1 MTSEAREYR
10 PAVTYVPTV
19 VQGVG
24 ALLLVTHVGSQLY
37 FQGVPTW
44 SGLSFVYLLSLL
56 SVSPFAL
63 SIVVAG
69 LWFER
74 ADLSPTQYPRIGA
87 WFAGGLG
94 SFLLLN
100 LAMIAAWPTGTVSG
114 DLGWALFAAAVGGAG
129 GLAIGVFEAR
139 AIARAV
145 EAERHRLQRAA
156 VERRNERLD
165 EFASL
170 VAHDLRNPLEVASGN
185 VELARREHDSPRL
198 DTAAAALDRMGTI
211 IDQTLLLAR
220 SGHVISDTELIDLRD
235 LVDQSW
241 QSVPTGA
248 ATLRNEVTHTIEAD
262 PDRLRHLFE
271 NLFRNS
277 VEHSSRGSQNAFDDD
292 CTGDLTVRVG
302 STDGGFYV
310 ADDGPGIPPE
320 KREAVLEDGYSTTDG
335 EGGLGLAIVQR
346 IVDAHGWELAVT
358 ESDEGGTRFEI
369 TGVDSRVPAAVRAS
383 ETARGS

>member
-1 MTSEAREYR
+1 M
-10 PAVTYVPTV
+10 
-19 VQGVG
+19 
-24 ALLLVTHVGSQLY
+24 
-37 FQGVPTW
+37 
-44 SGLSFVYLLSLL
+44 L
-56 SVSPFAL
+56 SVAPFAL
-63 SIVVAG
+63 SIVLVA

-74 ADLSPTQYPRIGA
+74 AALSPTQYPRILA

-100 LAMIAAWPTGTVSG
+100 LAMMVAWPSGTFGG

-145 EAERHRLQRAA
+145 DAERHRLQRTA
-156 VERRNERLD
+156 VEERNERLN

-185 VELARREHDSPRL
+185 VELARQEHDSPRL
-198 DTAAAALDRMGTI
+198 ETTAAALDRMGTI

-220 SGHVISDTELIDLRD
+220 TGHVISDTEAVDLRE

-241 QSVPTGA
+241 QSVPTGD
-248 ATLRNEVTHTIEAD
+248 ATLRNEVTDTIEAD

-277 VEHSSRGSQNAFDDD
+277 VEHGSAGSQNVNDD
-292 CTGDLTVRVG
+292 CTGDLTVRV
-302 STDGGFYV
+302 SSMDGGFYV

-320 KREAVLEDGYSTTDG
+320 KREAVLQDSYSTADG
-335 EGGLGLAIVQR
+335 GGGLGLAIVQR

-358 ESDEGGTRFEI
+358 ESDEGGTRFEV
-369 TGVDSRVPAAVRAS
+369 TGVDSRTEAAVADA
-383 ETARGS
+383 EAALGA

>member
-1 MTSEAREYR
+1 
-10 PAVTYVPTV
+10 VTYVPKV
-19 VQGVG
+19 IQGVG
-24 ALLLVTHVGSQLY
+24 ALLLLAHVGSVLY
-37 FQGVPTW
+37 FFGLPTGVT
-44 SGLSFVYLLSLL
+44 LSFDYALGLLSA
-56 SVSPFAL
+56 SPFAL
-63 SIVVAG
+63 TIVVAAR
-69 LWFER
+69 WVER

-94 SFLLLN
+94 GFLLLN
-100 LAMIAAWPTGTVSG
+100 LAMIAAWPTGTIGG

-129 GLAIGVFEAR
+129 GLVVGVFEAR

-185 VELARREHDSPRL
+185 VELVRAEHDAPRL

-220 SGHVISDTELIDLRD
+220 SGHDISDIEAVDLRG
-235 LVDQSW
+235 LVDRCW
-241 QSVPTGA
+241 QSVPTA
-248 ATLRNEVTHTIEAD
+248 DATLRNDVTHAIEAD

-271 NLFRNS
+271 NLFRNA
-277 VEHSSRGSQNAFDDD
+277 VEHSSTGSQNACD
-292 CTGDLTVRVG
+292 GEQSGELTIRVG

-310 ADDGPGIPPE
+310 ADDGPGIPAA
-320 KREAVLEDGYSTTDG
+320 KREAVLEDGYSTADG

-346 IVDAHGWELAVT
+346 IADAHGWELAVT
-358 ESDEGGTRFEI
+358 ESETGGTRFEV
-369 TGVDSRVPAAVRAS
+369 TGVDSRDPAAIPAS
-383 ETARGS
+383 EATLEA